1 MTAAEYKR
9 RRSALGHTQQTL
21 ADVLGLARGT
31 IARRET
37 GALPITPE
45 AALALSSLPKT
56 KTRPHRPSNTKLTDA
71 QRSVE

>member
-9 RRSALGHTQQTL
+9 RRTALGHTQATL
-21 ADVLGLARGT
+21 AKVLGLARGT

-45 AALALSSLPKT
+45 AALAILACPKT
-56 KTRPHRPSNTKLTDA
+56 KKAPGK
-71 QRSVE
+71 

>member
-9 RRSALGHTQQTL
+9 RRAALGHTQATL
-21 ADVLGLARGT
+21 AKVLGLARGT

-45 AALALSSLPKT
+45 AALALQACTKT
-56 KTRPHRPSNTKLTDA
+56 KRAPSK
-71 QRSVE
+71 